1 MIPPQQEGDVSGP
14 WQTLAEEK
22 AWEMLVTSAE
32 RRLVQT
38 GGDVDGAIDVMLGD
52 DSAEMN
58 TIKRD
63 LWPATIRR
71 AVSEAEERQAEQ
83 GGG

>member
-1 MIPPQQEGDVSGP
+1 MPRQQKGGTVGP
-14 WQTLAEEK
+14 WQTFGEEK

-32 RRLVQT
+32 SRLKET
-38 GGDVDGAIDVMLGD
+38 DGDEDGALEVMLGD
-52 DSAEMN
+52 GSGEMN

-71 AVSEAEERQAEQ
+71 AIAEAQERQADQ

>member
-1 MIPPQQEGDVSGP
+1 MPRQRKGGVFGP
-14 WQTLAEEK
+14 WQTFGEEK
-22 AWEMLVTSAE
+22 AWEMLVAFAE
-32 RRLVQT
+32 SRLNQT
-38 GGDVDGAIDVMLGD
+38 GGDADGALEVLLGD
-52 DSAEMN
+52 GSGEMN

-71 AVSEAEERQAEQ
+71 AISEAQEREAEQ

>member
-1 MIPPQQEGDVSGP
+1 MPRQRKGRVFGP
-14 WQTLAEEK
+14 WQTVGEEK
-22 AWEMLVTSAE
+22 AWEMLVTFAE
-32 RRLVQT
+32 RRLTQT
-38 GGDVDGAIDVMLGD
+38 GGDADGALDVMLSDRSG
-52 DSAEMN
+52 EMN

-71 AVSEAEERQAEQ
+71 AIAEAEERQADQ

>member
-1 MIPPQQEGDVSGP
+1 MPPQQEGDVSGP
-14 WQTLAEEK
+14 RQTLGEEK

-38 GGDVDGAIDVMLGD
+38 GGDVDGAIDLMLGD
-52 DSAEMN
+52 VSAEMN